1 MEDVNKNKFF
11 KNARMR
17 AEKIFN
23 NNERL
28 LNLIKASGEKLKDI
42 NLHNVRENKFI
53 DRIKVIGRMIRAYK
67 SGRYR
72 DIQLQNIL
80 LMVAALLYFVTPIDL
95 IPDFIPITGFVD
107 DFTVV
112 VWVYS
117 RIKEEVDKFILWEK
131 QTSDN

>member
-1 MEDVNKNKFF
+1 
-11 KNARMR
+11 MR
-17 AEKIFN
+17 ADKIFN

-28 LNLIKASGEKLKDI
+28 LNLLKASSEKLKDI
-42 NLHNVRENKFI
+42 NLNKVKESKFI
-53 DRIKVIGRMIRAYK
+53 DRIKVIGRMVRAYK
-67 SGRYR
+67 SGQYR

-117 RIKEEVDKFILWEK
+117 RLKEEVDKFVLWEK